1 MKKLVDFYLH
11 EANNKLHEI
20 NSLYKMLE
28 DNFLK
33 KLSKIRR
40 MESDKVVSSTILNN
54 MISEVLTEEKE
65 TKF

>member
-20 NSLYKMLE
+20 NSLYKVLE
-28 DNFLK
+28 DDLK

-40 MESDKVVSSTILNN
+40 MESDKVVGSTILNN